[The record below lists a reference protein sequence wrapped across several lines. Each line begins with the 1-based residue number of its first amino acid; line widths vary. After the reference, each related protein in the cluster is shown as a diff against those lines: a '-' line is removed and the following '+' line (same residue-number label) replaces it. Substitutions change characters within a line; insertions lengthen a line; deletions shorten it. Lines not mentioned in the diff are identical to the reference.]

1 MINDL
6 TELTL
11 DVLENVYFEELPHLN
26 LMDKEE
32 KRAFRSQLKETL
44 GRGHVVS
51 EVWEWNQWA
60 IAHYG
65 EQQGEPR

>member
-1 MINDL
+1 MVKNLMDM
-6 TELTL
+6 TL

-32 KRAFRSQLKETL
+32 KRAFRSQLKDAL
-44 GRGHVVS
+44 RIGHVVS
-51 EVWEWNQWA
+51 EVWDWNEWA

-65 EQQGEPR
+65 EEGA